1 MTYNVSQN
9 TYERDAS
16 TDTCVFLLRL
26 TAAFDTTLEQLEQAE
41 ATVEHLKVQLDD
53 AMGAEDMLEHL
64 TERNLT
70 LSERIEEMH
79 AVIQDLEALKEL
91 NDELE
96 ENHVGNEKHMQEEI
110 DLKDH
115 QIREYQKQ
123 VDDFED
129 SMLDYEGT
137 ISQFRELVINLQK

>member
-1 MTYNVSQN
+1 M
-9 TYERDAS
+9 
-16 TDTCVFLLRL
+16 
-26 TAAFDTTLEQLEQAE
+26 
-41 ATVEHLKVQLDD
+41 VENLKIQLDD

-96 ENHVGNEKHMQEEI
+96 ENHVENEKHMQEEL

-123 VDDFED
+123 MDSLED
-129 SMLDYEGT
+129 NMLDYEGT
-137 ISQFRELVINLQK
+137 ISQFRELVVNLQASVPAFLLLSVHC

>member
-1 MTYNVSQN
+1 MY
-9 TYERDAS
+9 DIP
-16 TDTCVFLLRL
+16 TDLDYDSFADFLFTPPL

-41 ATVEHLKVQLDD
+41 GMVENLKIQLDD

-96 ENHVGNEKHMQEEI
+96 ENHVENEKHMQEEI

-123 VDDFED
+123 MDNLED

-137 ISQFRELVINLQK
+137 ISQFRELVINLQR

>member
-1 MTYNVSQN
+1 M
-9 TYERDAS
+9 
-16 TDTCVFLLRL
+16 
-26 TAAFDTTLEQLEQAE
+26 
-41 ATVEHLKVQLDD
+41 VENLKIQLDD

-96 ENHVGNEKHMQEEI
+96 ENHIANEKHMQEEI
-110 DLKDH
+110 DMKDH

-123 VDDFED
+123 LDGLED

-137 ISQFRELVINLQK
+137 ISQFRELVINLQKSVISSLTTSARY